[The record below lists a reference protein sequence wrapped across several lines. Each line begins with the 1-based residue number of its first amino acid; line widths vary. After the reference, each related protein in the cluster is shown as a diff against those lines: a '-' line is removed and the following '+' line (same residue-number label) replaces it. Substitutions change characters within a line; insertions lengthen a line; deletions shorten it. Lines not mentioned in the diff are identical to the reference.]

1 MKFTDILRTDDV
13 PGYTST
19 VPSSTTSS
27 STSARSA
34 LNTKKPLDEA
44 IPQSPED
51 LLRAAG
57 FKIKLVTSTSF
68 GTQID
73 LAKHYDPVKITDVLN
88 EFKIKIKGQSIFIVE

>member
-13 PGYTST
+13 AGGTST
-19 VPSSTTSS
+19 VTISTTS
-27 STSARSA
+27 ARTA

-44 IPQSPED
+44 IAQSPED

-73 LAKHYDPVKITDVLN
+73 LAKHYDPVEITDVLT

>member
-13 PGYTST
+13 AGGTST
-19 VPSSTTSS
+19 VTISTTS
-27 STSARSA
+27 ARTA
-34 LNTKKPLDEA
+34 LNTKNPLDEA
-44 IPQSPED
+44 IAQSPED

>member
-1 MKFTDILRTDDV
+1 MKFTDILHTDGV
-13 PGYTST
+13 AGYA
-19 VPSSTTSS
+19 SS

-73 LAKHYDPVKITDVLN
+73 LAKHYDPVEITDVLN

>member
-1 MKFTDILRTDDV
+1 MKFTDILRNDDTDSATDDH
-13 PGYTST
+13 
-19 VPSSTTSS
+19 
-27 STSARSA
+27 SA
-34 LNTKKPLDEA
+34 LGTKKHRVLDEE
-44 IPQSPED
+44 IVQSPED

-73 LAKHYDPVKITDVLN
+73 LAKHYDPVEITDVLS

>member
-1 MKFTDILRTDDV
+1 MKFTDILRNDDTD
-13 PGYTST
+13 
-19 VPSSTTSS
+19 
-27 STSARSA
+27 SATDEHSA
-34 LNTKKPLDEA
+34 LGTKKHSVLDEE
-44 IPQSPED
+44 IVQSPED

-73 LAKHYDPVKITDVLN
+73 LAKHYDPVEITDVLS

>member
-13 PGYTST
+13 AGYA
-19 VPSSTTSS
+19 SS

-34 LNTKKPLDEA
+34 LNTKKPLDETIA
-44 IPQSPED
+44 QSPEH

-73 LAKHYDPVKITDVLN
+73 LAKHYDPVEIADVLN

>member
-1 MKFTDILRTDDV
+1 MKFTDILRTDGV
-13 PGYTST
+13 AGYA
-19 VPSSTTSS
+19 SS

-34 LNTKKPLDEA
+34 LNTKKPLDETIA
-44 IPQSPED
+44 QSPED

-73 LAKHYDPVKITDVLN
+73 LAKHYDPVEITDVLN

>member
-1 MKFTDILRTDDV
+1 MKFTDILHTDGV
-13 PGYTST
+13 AGYA
-19 VPSSTTSS
+19 SSSSSS
-27 STSARSA
+27 STSVRIA
-34 LNTKKPLDEA
+34 LNTKKPLDETIA
-44 IPQSPED
+44 QSPED

-73 LAKHYDPVKITDVLN
+73 LAKQYDPVEITAALN

>member
-13 PGYTST
+13 AGYTS
-19 VPSSTTSS
+19 SSTSS
-27 STSARSA
+27 STSARGA
-34 LNTKKPLDEA
+34 LNTKKPLDETIA
-44 IPQSPED
+44 QSPED

-73 LAKHYDPVKITDVLN
+73 LAKQYDPVEITDVLN

>member
-1 MKFTDILRTDDV
+1 MKFTDMLCNDDTGSATDEL
-13 PGYTST
+13 
-19 VPSSTTSS
+19 
-27 STSARSA
+27 SA
-34 LNTKKPLDEA
+34 LSTKKHRVLDEA
-44 IPQSPED
+44 IAQSPED

-73 LAKHYDPVKITDVLN
+73 LAKHYDPVEITDVLS

>member
-1 MKFTDILRTDDV
+1 MKFTDILRTDV

-19 VPSSTTSS
+19 VSSS
-27 STSARSA
+27 STSASSA
-34 LNTKKPLDEA
+34 LNTKKSLDETIA
-44 IPQSPED
+44 QSPED

-73 LAKHYDPVKITDVLN
+73 LAKQYDPVEITAALN

>member
-13 PGYTST
+13 AGRSST
-19 VPSSTTSS
+19 VTSST
-27 STSARSA
+27 TSARSA
-34 LNTKKPLDEA
+34 LNTKKLLDETIA
-44 IPQSPED
+44 KSPED

-73 LAKHYDPVKITDVLN
+73 LAKRYDPVEITGVLP

>member
-1 MKFTDILRTDDV
+1 MKFTDILRTDA

-27 STSARSA
+27 STSASSA

-44 IPQSPED
+44 IAQSPED

-73 LAKHYDPVKITDVLN
+73 LAKHYDPVEITDVLN

>member
-1 MKFTDILRTDDV
+1 MKFTDILRNDDTD
-13 PGYTST
+13 
-19 VPSSTTSS
+19 
-27 STSARSA
+27 SATDEHSA
-34 LNTKKPLDEA
+34 LGTKKHRVLDEE
-44 IPQSPED
+44 IVQSPED

-73 LAKHYDPVKITDVLN
+73 LAKHYDPVEITDVLS